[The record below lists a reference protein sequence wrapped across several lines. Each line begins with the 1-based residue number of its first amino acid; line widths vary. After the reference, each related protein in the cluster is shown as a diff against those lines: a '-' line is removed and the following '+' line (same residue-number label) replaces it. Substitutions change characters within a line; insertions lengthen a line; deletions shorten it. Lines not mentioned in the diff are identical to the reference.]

1 MADDAGHDRERR
13 PRGLMARVVA
23 HPIRSLALATAA
35 ASLVLYLFPEID
47 LAATRLFYAPG
58 RGFPAAESA
67 FLVSLREFGMAVF
80 RLSML
85 AAGAALAA
93 PFLFR
98 GVTLILPP
106 RAALFLLTAAAF
118 GPGLLVNG
126 LLKGFWGRARPVQV
140 SEFGGRETF
149 TGPWVISGACA
160 DNCSFVS
167 GEASSSIF
175 LVALA
180 LIVPATWKIP
190 VASGAVVFALVMSLN
205 RMAFG
210 GHFLSDVVIAWLVT
224 LLVVLVVHRAIY
236 RPGSPFTDEA
246 IVRALDRAGR
256 HTGRAVVSMRDR
268 TRRFLARFR

>member
-1 MADDAGHDRERR
+1 MVDEADEGRKDGRR
-13 PRGLMARVVA
+13 AAAWVRA
-23 HPIRSLALATAA
+23 HPVRSLVVLTAA
-35 ASLVLYLFPEID
+35 ASLLLYLFPGLD
-47 LAATRLFYAPG
+47 LAATRLFYQPG
-58 RGFPAAESA
+58 RGFPAADVA
-67 FLVSLREFGMAVF
+67 FLVSLRAFGMAVF
-80 RLSML
+80 RLVMI
-85 AAGAALAA
+85 AAVAALAA

-98 GVTLILPP
+98 GATLILPP
-106 RAALFLLTAAAF
+106 RAALFLLSGAAF

-140 SEFGGRETF
+140 SEFGGREAF
-149 TGPWVISGACA
+149 TGPWVISDACA
-160 DNCSFVS
+160 GNCSFVS

-180 LIVPATWKIP
+180 LIVPAGWKAP
-190 VASGAVVFALVMSLN
+190 VAAGAVVFALVMSLN

-246 IVRALDRAGR
+246 IAGVLDRAGR
-256 HTGRAVVSMRDR
+256 RAGRALVSARDR
-268 TRRFLARFR
+268 VRRFLARVR